1 MYIIYSI
8 VSLYFTR
15 LIQGYQIGKA
25 NELLKSHSYSPL
37 AYSLLQQT
45 RLLVLVD
52 ICNGLIFVGI
62 AVNCRPDHE
71 ERYTK

>member
-8 VSLYFTR
+8 VSLYST
-15 LIQGYQIGKA
+15 LIQSYQTGKT

-45 RLLVLVD
+45 RVLV
-52 ICNGLIFVGI
+52 
-62 AVNCRPDHE
+62 
-71 ERYTK
+71 